1 MFKMYLCNEM
11 KTFLARI
18 FCLFLA
24 FQVLFA
30 STGFSMY
37 EHFCKIKGVKTYSLS
52 TPKKSCC
59 SVKIQSTENEKKSTL
74 KRTKCCSDQVNYYK
88 INTNASQSLKIDVQI
103 PALAW
108 ITSPIFDHAF
118 THSSEIFS
126 FHTIHY
132 YKTAPP
138 ISGRDRLVFIQSFLI

>member
-1 MFKMYLCNEM
+1 MYLCNEM

-18 FCLFLA
+18 FCLFMA

-37 EHFCKIKGVKTYSLS
+37 EHFCKIKGAKTYSLS

-59 SVKIQSTENEKKSTL
+59 SAKKTNTEQSKKPTL
-74 KRTKCCSDQVNYYK
+74 KRTKCCSDQVNHYK
-88 INTNASQSLKIDVQI
+88 INTNAAQSLKIDVQI
-103 PALAW
+103 PTLAW
-108 ITSPIFDHAF
+108 IASPIFDYSF
-118 THSSEIFS
+118 THSREIFS
-126 FHTIHY
+126 FNTLHY
-132 YKTAPP
+132 SNTAPP